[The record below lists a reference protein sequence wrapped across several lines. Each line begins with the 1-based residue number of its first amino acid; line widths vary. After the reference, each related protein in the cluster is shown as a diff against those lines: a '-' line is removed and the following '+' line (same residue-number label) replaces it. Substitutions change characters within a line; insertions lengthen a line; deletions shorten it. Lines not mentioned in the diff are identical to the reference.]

1 VSCTPAKLA
10 VWPNLILVTG
20 SVCVNC
26 VVPVVWTGGVVPG
39 LCSIRHEAMWIAV
52 VAGWMDS
59 VAVLVKCG
67 VVQLLYHSLLASGNS
82 GLAV

>member
-1 VSCTPAKLA
+1 
-10 VWPNLILVTG
+10 
-20 SVCVNC
+20 
-26 VVPVVWTGGVVPG
+26 VPG